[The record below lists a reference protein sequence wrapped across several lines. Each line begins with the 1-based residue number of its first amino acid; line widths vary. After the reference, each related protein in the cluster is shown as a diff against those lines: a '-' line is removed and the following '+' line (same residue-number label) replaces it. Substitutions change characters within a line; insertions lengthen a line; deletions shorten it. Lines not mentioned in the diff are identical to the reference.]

1 MEDGSDTMEDG
12 SMLGR
17 KDVSMLVEKTV
28 MGLVVPLLIYHLVPK
43 HSL

>member
-1 MEDGSDTMEDG
+1 MMEDG

-17 KDVSMLVEKTV
+17 KDDLMLVEKIV
-28 MGLVVPLLIYHLVPK
+28 MRLVVPFLISHLVPK